1 MSGAFATPFV
11 LRSKEP
17 VAKLPKALSD
27 SVASVASYAGAT
39 VMAAVE
45 AGGDLAGKRVLVVGM
60 GMQGMITCDVAAQAG
75 AKAVY
80 ASDPSSERRAWA
92 KAIGGVTASVHL
104 KDQSLE
110 AASMTSSDSCE
121 LIPVS
126 RWLSIHS
133 ILVSMP

>member
-75 AKAVY
+75 AKEVY
-80 ASDPSSERRAWA
+80 AADPSPERRAWA

>member
-75 AKAVY
+75 AKEVY

-104 KDQSLE
+104 KVQSLG
-110 AASMTSSDSCE
+110 AASMTSSASYE

-126 RWLSIHS
+126 WSLSIHS
-133 ILVSMP
+133 ILVSVL

>member
-75 AKAVY
+75 AKEVY
-80 ASDPSSERRAWA
+80 ASDPSPERRAWA

-104 KDQSLE
+104 KDQSRG
-110 AASMTSSDSCE
+110 AASMTSSASYE

-126 RWLSIHS
+126 WSLSIHS
-133 ILVSMP
+133 ILVSVL

>member
-45 AGGDLAGKRVLVVGM
+45 AGDDLAGKRVLVVGM

-75 AKAVY
+75 AKEVY

-104 KDQSLE
+104 KVQSLG
-110 AASMTSSDSCE
+110 AASMTSSASYE

-126 RWLSIHS
+126 WSLSIHS
-133 ILVSMP
+133 ILVSVL